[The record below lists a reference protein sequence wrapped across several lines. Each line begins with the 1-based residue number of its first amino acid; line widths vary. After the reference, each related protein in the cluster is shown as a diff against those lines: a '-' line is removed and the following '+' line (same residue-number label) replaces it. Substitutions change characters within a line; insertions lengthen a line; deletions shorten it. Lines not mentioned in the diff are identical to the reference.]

1 MRRVDPLLL
10 AIVIAGLG
18 LRLIGIGWGLPN
30 IDRYHSYHPD
40 EALQVGATLRVD
52 PLGGD
57 FDPGFYNY
65 GSLSFFLTRLAWE
78 FSEGISPSSREP
90 WALSARLH
98 LVGRLWTVFF
108 GTLTLLL
115 VFDIGRRLIRNDR
128 RLSRFTPP
136 ADASGASSEPPLPEG
151 GVLRRATYSVLL
163 TAAGRGP
170 ASETGVS
177 YWRSELGARV
187 AGLCAAGLLAM
198 APAHVAH
205 SHYFTVDI
213 GAAFWATAAVAA
225 GLRLLEG
232 PRIRDAILAGLCAGL
247 AAATKYNTGLVLLA
261 PLMALALS
269 YRGRLAEQG
278 PLPAEGAESACPP
291 LGKRVPFGRGFLVPA
306 LACIGTCAVAFL
318 AGCPGVALNTAA
330 FLRDFLFEAQHV
342 RTGHGLVFVRTLP
355 AWIYHI
361 TTSLRFGLGL
371 PLLAIVLL
379 AIAQAAKRRSPADLV
394 VAAWV
399 IPYYL
404 LIGSAQVKF
413 LRYTLPLLPML
424 AAWAGVLCADWL
436 LNTKRSRWRALAT
449 SALVGIGFWTLGA
462 AVSYDLFFASPDPR
476 DRAAGAIR
484 SAVTPG
490 ATVALTTEPWFYTP
504 PLVPWNG
511 GPQTR
516 IEFEAAR
523 ESWPYQFLVGGW
535 SAERVARERPE
546 CFIASNLEEQI
557 RDGVRLGLPEAEQL
571 VAILEREYRKEVFAP
586 VASWP
591 GTLGPG
597 HAPEDWMYPAPTINV
612 YLRDDIGGR

>member
-78 FSEGISPSSREP
+78 FSEGILPTRREP
-90 WALSARLH
+90 WALSARIH
-98 LVGRLWTVFF
+98 LVGRLWTVCF

-115 VFDIGRRLIRNDR
+115 VFDIGRRLIQNDR

-136 ADASGASSEPPLPEG
+136 AETGEASSEPPLPEG
-151 GVLRRATYSVLL
+151 GVLRRAAYSVLL
-163 TAAGRGP
+163 TAAGRGA
-170 ASETGVS
+170 ASETRAS
-177 YWRSELGARV
+177 YWRSALGARV

-213 GAAFWATAAVAA
+213 AAAFWATAAVAV
-225 GLRLLEG
+225 GLRLLEA
-232 PRIRDAILAGLCAGL
+232 PRVSYAALGGLCAGL

-269 YRGRLAEQG
+269 YRGRLGQQR
-278 PLPAEGAESACPP
+278 PLPADGAESACPSLP
-291 LGKRVPFGRGFLVPA
+291 KLAPFGRGFLVPA
-306 LACIGTCAVAFL
+306 LACVGTSAVAFL
-318 AGCPGVALNTAA
+318 AGCPGIVLNTPA

-342 RTGHGLVFVRTLP
+342 RTGHGLLFVKTLP

-371 PLLAIVLL
+371 PLLAVVLL
-379 AIAQAAKRRSPADLV
+379 GVAQAARRRSPADVV

-399 IPYYL
+399 LPYYL
-404 LIGSAQVKF
+404 LIGIAQVKF

-476 DRAAGAIR
+476 DRAARAIR

-516 IEFEAAR
+516 TEFEAAR
-523 ESWPYQFLVGGW
+523 DSWPYQFLVGGW
-535 SAERVARERPE
+535 NAQRLARERPE

-557 RDGVRLGLPEAEQL
+557 RDGLRLGLPEAVQL
-571 VAILEREYRKEVFAP
+571 VAALESEYRKEVHAP

-597 HAPEDWMYPAPTINV
+597 
-612 YLRDDIGGR
+612 